1 MRPCMDV
8 QRVFVFFKIS
18 ISRVPETRYLALYE
32 AKKNAQIREKSF
44 LGHFCHHFLNIKG
57 NGKEDKVH
65 IDLVYA
71 KMAKTI
77 VRHIV
82 FNLPENS
89 FRLDA
94 SPASIP

>member
-1 MRPCMDV
+1 MV
-8 QRVFVFFKIS
+8 QIN
-18 ISRVPETRYLALYE
+18 T
-32 AKKNAQIREKSF
+32 QIREKAS

-57 NGKEDKVH
+57 NGKEGKVH
-65 IDLVYA
+65 FDLVYTD
-71 KMAKTI
+71 MAKTTI
-77 VRHIV
+77 CHVV